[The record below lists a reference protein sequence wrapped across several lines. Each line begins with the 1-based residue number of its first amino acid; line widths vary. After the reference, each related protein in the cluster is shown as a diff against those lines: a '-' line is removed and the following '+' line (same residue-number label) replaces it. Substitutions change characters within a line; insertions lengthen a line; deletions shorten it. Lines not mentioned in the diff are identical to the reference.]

1 MQKWLAD
8 VLESPLAG
16 WAAAIGIAI
25 LGLAV
30 AAVVGALAGR
40 VAARRHDRH
49 VASIASKAVFYL
61 LIVLTAI
68 LALSLLPVDLTGV
81 LAAVGLLGFAVGF
94 AAQTSFSNIISGLFL
109 IFEGSFRVGDLI
121 QVGDVT
127 GTVLS
132 IDLLSVK
139 VRTLDNRFVRLPN
152 ESLIKGNLINLTR
165 YDIRRLD
172 LKVSIAYGAPLRK
185 AVEILDRLAN
195 DHLFILKKPDPS
207 VSIEG
212 FGESGIDIMVR
223 VWVDRA
229 ELLLARTEI
238 LLSIKEA
245 LDAAKIEIPFPQR
258 RLSADP
264 ELLGALHRSQGRG

>member
-1 MQKWLAD
+1 MPEWLREF
-8 VLESPLAG
+8 VESPVARWVVAVG
-16 WAAAIGIAI
+16 AAF

-30 AAVVGALAGR
+30 AAVAGTLAGR

-49 VASIASKAVFYL
+49 VASIAAKAVFYL
-61 LIVLTAI
+61 LLVLAVV
-68 LALSLLPVDLTGV
+68 LALSILPIDLTGMV
-81 LAAVGLLGFAVGF
+81 ATAGILGFAIGF

-121 QVGDVT
+121 QTSDLI

-139 VRTLDNRFVRLPN
+139 VRSLDNRFVRIPN
-152 ESLIKGNLINLTR
+152 ESLIKGNLTNLTR

-172 LKVSIAYGAPLRK
+172 LKISVGYGAPLRK
-185 AVEILDRLAN
+185 AVEILDRLVN
-195 DHLFILKKPDPS
+195 EHLYVLKKPDPTVS
-207 VSIEG
+207 VEG
-212 FGESGIDIMVR
+212 LGDSGIDLVVR

-229 ELLLARTEI
+229 EFLQARSEVLI
-238 LLSIKEA
+238 SIKEA

-258 RLSADP
+258 TLSVDTA
-264 ELLGALHRSQGRG
+264 LLDALRKGKERG